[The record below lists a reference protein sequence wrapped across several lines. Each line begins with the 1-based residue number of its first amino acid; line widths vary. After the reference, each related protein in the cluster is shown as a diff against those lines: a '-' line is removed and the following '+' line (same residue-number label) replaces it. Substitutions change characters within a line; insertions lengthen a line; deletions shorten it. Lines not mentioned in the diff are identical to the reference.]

1 MANIY
6 YKSNGAWTQIQASDI
21 GAAAASHTH
30 TFADVSGV
38 AAASHVHD
46 GSDITTGTVTRPV
59 KASGN
64 TVQGQYMGVLGNTTA
79 LTDQQMGRFS
89 YDSGY
94 LYYTALNENGNYAR
108 QWRIHG
114 SNDVTAPTVQYRNRT
129 ADNSGWDSF
138 ISPFWN
144 TQTSHTQNQVL
155 AAPSSTDGK
164 ATFRTLVKADLP
176 SPFDY
181 YSIPNAPTSNS
192 SSINNNTSGYT
203 SVGTTGWYV
212 LRLSSAWVLA
222 TGYVSA
228 SVAINSAWGN
238 WYRTSADR
246 YLRLPV
252 ATTCIHYCSFGT
264 YTGNS
269 VMGITAQMSGSITP
283 WVYNSTGYFHIPFRF
298 VSPAAVATA
307 TTQRVPVLV
316 ILSAY

>member
-21 GAAAASHTH
+21 GAAAASH
-30 TFADVSGV
+30 
-38 AAASHVHD
+38 VHD
-46 GSDITTGTVTRPV
+46 ASDITTGTVTRPV
-59 KASGN
+59 KALGN
-64 TVQGQYMGVLGNTTA
+64 TVQGQYMGLLGNTSETQEN
-79 LTDQQMGRFS
+79 QQGRFS
-89 YDSGY
+89 WDSNY
-94 LYYTALNENGNYAR
+94 LYYTALDTNGNYVR

-114 SNDVTAPTVQYRNRT
+114 SNSTTAPNLQYRDYN
-129 ADNSGWDSF
+129 ADTSSWGSF
-138 ISPFWN
+138 TSPYWH
-144 TQTSHTQNQVL
+144 TKTSRTQNTVL
-155 AAPSSTDGK
+155 AAPSSADGT
-164 ATFRTLVKADLP
+164 ASFRSLVKADLP

-181 YSIPNAPTSNS
+181 YSIPNAPSGNP
-192 SSINNNTSGYT
+192 SSINNNTTGYT

-228 SVAINSAWGN
+228 SVTINSVWGN

-246 YLRLPV
+246 YLRLPIV
-252 ATTCIHYCSFGT
+252 ATCIHYCSFGT

-298 VSPAAVATA
+298 VSPATVTTA
-307 TTQRVPVLV
+307 ATQRVPVLV
-316 ILSAY
+316 ILSEY